1 MSQTLAALLRLRE
14 LILEGGLAPGER
26 LSELAVVERLGVS
39 RTPVRAALARLEHE
53 GLVEAL
59 PGGGYAV
66 REFSRADVN
75 DAIEIRG
82 VLEGLAA
89 RLAAERGHA
98 PAKVQRL
105 KDILAGIDALVAR
118 PDISED
124 EFSSY
129 VELNEAFH
137 AAVVEMA
144 GSPALTE
151 QLARSYALPFASP
164 SGFVLAQSSQPEA
177 RVILIL
183 AQEHHRAVVESIEA
197 REGARAEALMR
208 EHARLARRNLHLA
221 MRHEDGL
228 NQVRGGALI
237 AFARSV

>member
-1 MSQTLAALLRLRE
+1 M
-14 LILEGGLAPGER
+14 P
-26 LSELAVVERLGVS
+26 
-39 RTPVRAALARLEHE
+39 
-53 GLVEAL
+53 
-59 PGGGYAV
+59 
-66 REFSRADVN
+66 
-75 DAIEIRG
+75 
-82 VLEGLAA
+82 
-89 RLAAERGHA
+89 
-98 PAKVQRL
+98 
-105 KDILAGIDALVAR
+105 
-118 PDISED
+118 
-124 EFSSY
+124 
-129 VELNEAFH
+129 
-137 AAVVEMA
+137 